1 MMYRL
6 LSFGRTAFDATDKGL
21 RPLPTIVRGLSVAL
35 AVCGLVWFLNPDLF
49 GLVPNSLDP
58 MFYTGYAIN
67 LDDALAVAGNRHYF
81 VTRWSSYLP
90 MYLFSEIFG
99 PFWGRLIL
107 RLAMIVTLTEVFWR
121 FTHHFQVKPINRL
134 LGVFVLITTPMF
146 VRTFTTDYPE
156 YFIIWGTLIML
167 LLVLGESTKYSL
179 SLLLGTLAA
188 LVVIANPTSAI
199 VATLILLVYL
209 NSVLKNGGLSAVVSR
224 AALIGT
230 AALTTV
236 FFGYLLFRFHYDV
249 GNVYTPTL
257 DFIRNFVPP
266 EKDGWVAPN
275 KEWLGYFGWIYLPP
289 ILCVL
294 SLTGIKRNRQV
305 GVPTGA
311 LTLLVAAIYL
321 VHVIREVQTGYMLE
335 VPYYWSLLLAPVLI
349 LFVFLLINLVS
360 ALSWHWPVSV
370 MALTLLLLKS
380 EALQSLRLPSGIA
393 LFVVL
398 TCFLGVSTILLR
410 RQKKLS
416 VLFLSLGF
424 LWIQI
429 GSPIY
434 TNRTNSGDLNTPN
447 YDRVYGRAAD
457 VSRAVLDE
465 TIWFTK
471 MMDSVDNDQESIFL
485 TAGGWTS
492 SIVGTYISHP
502 FSRWIT
508 NQSSSV
514 VLSKNIRDELNFNF
528 RPLLVIYGDP
538 IEVEHLFNR
547 VKLEIPQSTK
557 ILDVS
562 NSSGLR
568 YRLIAID
575 GNRKQTATS
584 VFPMTRFDRNIGIPE
599 NDGSVSVDSNSSLG
613 FVSFGP
619 YFGLGEGIYE
629 AELAFDSP
637 GTNLMGRFE
646 AFNDVTGKAVTTR
659 IDNMEA
665 GEKTVKVRFVSSG
678 DGSTWQLRTV
688 YEGGEVATFRTISL
702 TKLS

>member
-6 LSFGRTAFDATDKGL
+6 LSFGRTAFDASENGL
-21 RPLPTIVRGLSVAL
+21 RPVPTIGRGLSVAL

-99 PFWGRLIL
+99 PYWGRLLL
-107 RLAMIVTLTEVFWR
+107 RLALIITLAEVFWR
-121 FTHHFQVKPINRL
+121 FTHRYQIRPVSRL
-134 LGVFVLITTPMF
+134 LGIFVLVTTPMF
-146 VRTFTTDYPE
+146 VRAFTTDYPE
-156 YFIIWGTLIML
+156 HFIIWGTIVML
-167 LLVLGESTKYSL
+167 LIALMGSRKYSH
-179 SLLLGTLAA
+179 SLILGTLAA
-188 LVVIANPTSAI
+188 LVTIANPTALI
-199 VATLILLVYL
+199 VTSLILLVYSIL
-209 NSVLKNGGLSAVVSR
+209 LFRDEGATTALGRVLLA
-224 AALIGT
+224 GT
-230 AALTTV
+230 AASATFL
-236 FFGYLLFRFHYDV
+236 FGYVLFRFYYDI
-249 GNVYTPTL
+249 GNVYEPTL
-257 DFIRNFVPP
+257 WFIRNFVPP

-294 SLTGIKRNRQV
+294 SLIGTNRNRKV

-321 VHVIREVQTGYMLE
+321 IHVIREIQTGYMLE
-335 VPYYWSLLLAPVLI
+335 VSYYWSLLLSPVLI

-360 ALSWHWPVSV
+360 DLSWHWPVSV

-398 TCFLGVSTILLR
+398 TCFLGVSTILIR

-447 YDRVYGRAAD
+447 YDRVYGQAAD
-457 VSRAVLDE
+457 ASRAVLDE
-465 TIWFTK
+465 TIWFTET
-471 MMDSVDNDQESIFL
+471 MDLIPNDEASTFL

-508 NQSSSV
+508 SRSESN
-514 VLSKNIRDELNFNF
+514 VLTENARDELNFNF
-528 RPLLVIYGDP
+528 RPNLIIYGDP
-538 IEVEHLFNR
+538 SEVQDLFNR
-547 VKLEIPQSTK
+547 VSLELPQLTK
-557 ILDVS
+557 TLDVV
-562 NSSGLR
+562 NPAGLG
-568 YRLIAID
+568 YRLLAID
-575 GNRKQTATS
+575 GNAKKTAEH
-584 VFPMTRFDRNIGIPE
+584 VFPLSRFERTIGTTGI
-599 NDGSVSVDSNSSLG
+599 DGSVFVDSRSNWG

-619 YFGLGEGIYE
+619 YFGLGQGTYE
-629 AELAFDSP
+629 AELAFDSR
-637 GTNLMGRFE
+637 GTSLIGRFE
-646 AFNDVTGKAVTTR
+646 AFNDQTGKAVTAR
-659 IDNMEA
+659 INNMP
-665 GEKTVKVRFVSSG
+665 GGKKTIKVRFTSFG
-678 DGSTWQLRTV
+678 EGSTWQLRTV
-688 YEGGEVATFRTISL
+688 YEGGEAATFQTITL
-702 TKLS
+702 KKLD